1 MSDTSS
7 LQSLL
12 ELLRAGQ
19 PEDKLNVDT
28 STIKYALYAR
38 KSTQADDKQARSI
51 SDQIKDCIDRVM
63 TPAGITPVK
72 VIKEQFSAKEPDTR
86 VHFMELIKDI
96 KAGRINGLIAWHPD
110 RLARNMKDAGEII
123 DLLDKGTLR
132 DLRFATSTFE
142 NNPTGKMLLG
152 ISFVLS
158 KQYSE
163 HLSESV
169 IRGNR
174 RLTEDDGVYLGKY
187 KHGYYI
193 DTNRHLIPDENTFTL
208 VQKMFTMRLGGTS
221 QKEILQWI
229 NKQDYKLRKRNKDPE
244 PYVWDK
250 DDVSELLRDTTYVGI
265 LKWGENS
272 GLVNLVDKY
281 DFTPMIEV
289 KDFLKINKIDKL
301 DSAKVKS
308 LTKTKG
314 GDIRAN
320 LLRSMVYCGICRQIL
335 TSMVIDKKKGKA
347 IIGSYYYYKC
357 ETEKCKMRNKSARA
371 NLVISAAKEYFA
383 NNLLVTKENY
393 DIYVANA
400 KKAIK
405 QKNTELESEIGRL
418 TSRIGESKRNY
429 EQTKSLLLSNKEL
442 AEHYNLD
449 TAKEEINSLS
459 AELSTLTNRRNRS
472 KEAIVTYEEYLKLLS
487 STPVILGKIQDME
500 VMDAFLRIFFS
511 NFTIIPSS
519 GDFKQGSRVVYK
531 LKEPWNGFSSA
542 DKLSLGAGT
551 GTLTLDLFH
560 GKEAL

>member
-1 MSDTSS
+1 MSDTST

-38 KSTQADDKQARSI
+38 KSTRGDEKQERSI
-51 SDQIKDCIDRVM
+51 PDQVKECIDKVM
-63 TPAGITPVK
+63 TPAGIVPVK
-72 VIKEQFSAKEPDTR
+72 VVKEKFSAKEPDTR
-86 VHFMELIKDI
+86 AHFMDLIKDI

-193 DTNRHLIPDENTFTL
+193 DTNRHLIPDEVTFTV
-208 VQKMFTMRLGGTS
+208 VQKMFTMRLEGKS

-229 NKQDYKLRKRNKDPE
+229 NKQDYKVRKRNKDPE
-244 PYVWDK
+244 PFTWDK

-272 GLVNLVDKY
+272 GMVNLVEKY
-281 DFTPMIEV
+281 DFVPMIEV

-301 DSAKVKS
+301 DSAKVRS

-320 LLRSMVYCGICRQIL
+320 LLRNMVYCGVCKQTL
-335 TSMVIDKKKGKA
+335 TSMVIDKKKGEV
-347 IIGSYYYYKC
+347 IVGSYYYYKC
-357 ETEKCKMRNKSARA
+357 ETEKCKMRYKSARA
-371 NLVISAAKEYFA
+371 SLVLNAAKEFFSTYLF
-383 NNLLVTKENY
+383 VTRENY
-393 DIYVANA
+393 DVYVVNA

-405 QKNTELESEIGRL
+405 QKNAELDSEIGSL
-418 TSRIGESKRNY
+418 TSRIGESQRKY
-429 EQTKSLLLSNKEL
+429 EQTKSLLAAKPDL
-442 AEHYNLD
+442 AEHYDL
-449 TAKEEINSLS
+449 TALKKEENGLRS
-459 AELSTLTNRRNRS
+459 ELATLTNRRSRS
-472 KEAIVTYEEYLKLLS
+472 KEAIATYEQYLKLFS

-500 VMDAFLRIFFS
+500 VMDVLLRIFFS
-511 NFTIIPSS
+511 NFTITP
-519 GDFKQGSRVVYK
+519 GPEDFKRGSKVTYK
-531 LKEPWNGFSSA
+531 LNEPYAGFISA
-542 DKLSLGAGT
+542 NKFSLGAGT
-551 GTLTLDLFH
+551 GTLTLDLVH
-560 GKEAL
+560 GKDAL

>member
-1 MSDTSS
+1 MPEVSTLHS
-7 LQSLL
+7 LI

-51 SDQIKDCIDRVM
+51 SDQINDCIDRVM

-86 VHFMELIKDI
+86 VQFMELISDI

-174 RLTEDDGVYLGKY
+174 RLTEDDGVYLGRQ

-193 DTNRHLIPDENTFTL
+193 DTNRHLIPDPDSFTV
-208 VQKMFTMRLGGTS
+208 VQKMFSMRIEGAS

-229 NKQDYKLRKRNKDPE
+229 NKQGYEVRKRGKDLE
-244 PYVWDK
+244 PFVWDK

-272 GLVNLVDKY
+272 GMVNLVEKY
-281 DFTPMIEV
+281 GFVPMIEV

-301 DSAKVKS
+301 DSSKVSS
-308 LTKTKG
+308 LAKTKG

-320 LLRSMVYCGICRQIL
+320 LLRNMVYCGSCKKTL
-335 TSMVIDKKKGKA
+335 TSMVIDKKKEEQ

-357 ETEKCKMRNKSARA
+357 ETEGCPMRYKSARA
-371 NLVISAAKEYFA
+371 NLVVNAAKEFFSTYLF
-383 NNLLVTKENY
+383 VTRENY
-393 DIYVANA
+393 DVYVANA
-400 KKAIK
+400 RKAIK
-405 QKNTELESEIGRL
+405 QKNTELESEIGSL
-418 TSRIGESKRNY
+418 TSRIGESKRKY
-429 EQTKSLLLSNKEL
+429 EQTKSLLLANKEL

-449 TAKEEINSLS
+449 TSKKEISSLS
-459 AELSTLTNRRNRS
+459 NELATLTNRHSRS
-472 KEAIVTYEEYLKLLS
+472 KEAIATYEQYLKLLS

-500 VMDAFLRIFFS
+500 VMDALLKIFFS
-511 NFTIIPSS
+511 NFTITPGSE
-519 GDFKQGSRVVYK
+519 GFKRGSTVTYK
-531 LKEPWNGFSSA
+531 LKEPYAGFVL
-542 DKLSLGAGT
+542 DKKFSLGAGT